1 MEQSLEPVVLFVTL
15 LVMLVGLVGILLPII
30 PGTMLIFVAALV
42 YAWLEGFETVGWPT
56 LLVMAL
62 LTLVAT
68 TADIWAAGVG
78 AKAGGASAWSIVAGL
93 LGGFVG
99 LLVFSLPGAILG
111 AILGVLLTEIY
122 RVRDL
127 RQAVKAGGG
136 WVAGWAL
143 SVVVRLTLG
152 LVVVALFVWQVV
164 QGP

>member
-1 MEQSLEPVVLFVTL
+1 VEQSLEFVTLFVTL
-15 LVMLVGLVGILLPII
+15 LVMLVGLVGILLPVV

-42 YAWLEGFETVGWPT
+42 YAWLEGFQAVGWPT

-62 LTLVAT
+62 LTLVGT

-93 LGGFVG
+93 VGGFVG
-99 LLVFSLPGAILG
+99 LLAFSLPGAIIG
-111 AILGVLLTEIY
+111 AVLGVLLTESY

-127 RQAVKAGGG
+127 RHAVKAGGG
-136 WVAGWAL
+136 WFAGWVL

-152 LVVVALFVWQVV
+152 LVMVALFVWQVA